1 MSKKSLLLAALFV
14 GATQTANASDGTI
27 SFTGNILDNTC
38 TVTIGSGASADA
50 TVTLPDISLQ
60 ALGTGNTGG
69 AIGFVMNL
77 SSCTGTTKNSVAAF
91 FEDGP
96 NVDYST
102 GRLVNTATTDAS
114 NVELELFDMN
124 SDKVIKVG
132 DLASQIADNH
142 FATYAAS
149 PGTATLRYGVRYH
162 APGVTVTKGA
172 VTSSVTYSLMY
183 K

>member
-38 TVTIGSGASADA
+38 TVAVGSGSSSDA
-50 TVTLPDISLQ
+50 TVTLPDISLK
-60 ALGTGNTGG
+60 ALGTGDTGG
-69 AIGFVMNL
+69 AVGFDMNL
-77 SSCTGTTKNSVAAF
+77 TACTGTTKTSVAAF

-96 NVDYST
+96 NVNNKT
-102 GRLVNTATTDAS
+102 GRLKNTTTTGS
-114 NVELELFDMN
+114 NVELELFDMISN
-124 SDKVIKVG
+124 NVIKVG
-132 DLASQIADNH
+132 DLASQMADNH
-142 FATYAAS
+142 FAAYTAS

-162 APGVTVTKGA
+162 APGATVTEGA